1 MRGSRLLLIVGAILI
16 IGALAV
22 GAIFLF
28 GGRGGDG
35 GNEEGTPTPT
45 PEIPKVEIVVA
56 AQDIPRG
63 TEITPEMARGD
74 APAVTT
80 ELRTVD
86 EVPDG
91 AIFAVEDVVGR
102 VARVDIVR
110 ESMILAGM
118 LVEEPPGSSASLQI
132 PDDERNLVAYALP
145 VARYSSVAW
154 ALQPGDYVDMII
166 SLLVVDVDEEFQ
178 SVEPSRAQCLSPSE
192 DTACAGMGGP
202 MGRLEVMPNGWLVNL
217 SPSESQRPRLV
228 TQLTIQSALV
238 LRVGDWPI
246 EGEEPLVLMPEPT
259 PTPTPVPPEQE
270 GVVVEEP
277 QKPPT
282 PLVAPLTLAITR
294 QDALVLDYAQ
304 LMGANVTFV
313 LRRTDDVDRVTT
325 ESVTLQYL
333 MDRYNIELPPK
344 LPYGADPRVTGFDTI
359 NRAEA
364 ESYQPP
370 SASTTTAE
378 E

>member
-22 GAIFLF
+22 GAIFLL

-35 GNEEGTPTPT
+35 GEEGTPTPT
-45 PEIPKVEIVVA
+45 PEIPKVEVVVA

-63 TEITPEMARGD
+63 TEIIPEMARGD

-80 ELRTVD
+80 ELRTVN

-91 AIFAVEDVVGR
+91 AVFAVEDVVGR

-110 ESMILAGM
+110 DSLILAGM

-192 DTACAGMGGP
+192 DPACAGMGGP

-217 SPSESQRPRLV
+217 TPSESQRPRLV

-259 PTPTPVPPEQE
+259 PTPTPVPE
-270 GVVVEEP
+270 GEEGAVVEEP
-277 QKPPT
+277 QTLPT

-304 LMGANVTFV
+304 LMGANITFV
-313 LRRTDDVDRVTT
+313 LRRTGDVDRVTT

-344 LPYGADPRVTGFDTI
+344 LPYGSDPRIIGFDTI

-370 SASTTTAE
+370 GATTAE

>member
-22 GAIFLF
+22 GAIFLL

-35 GNEEGTPTPT
+35 GSNEEGTPTPT

-63 TEITPEMARGD
+63 TEITPEMTRGD

-110 ESMILAGM
+110 ESLILAGM
-118 LVEEPPGSSASLQI
+118 LVQEPPGSSASLQI

-192 DTACAGMGGP
+192 DLACAGMSGP

-217 SPSESQRPRLV
+217 TPSESQRPRLV
-228 TQLTIQSALV
+228 TQLTIQNALV

-259 PTPTPVPPEQE
+259 PTPTPIPEGAE
-270 GVVVEEP
+270 GAVVEEP
-277 QKPPT
+277 QLPPT

-304 LMGANVTFV
+304 LMGANISFV
-313 LRRTDDVDRVTT
+313 LRRAGDLDRVTT

-344 LPYGADPRVTGFDTI
+344 LPYGADPRIIGFDVI

-364 ESYQPP
+364 EAYQPP
-370 SASTTTAE
+370 GTTTAE